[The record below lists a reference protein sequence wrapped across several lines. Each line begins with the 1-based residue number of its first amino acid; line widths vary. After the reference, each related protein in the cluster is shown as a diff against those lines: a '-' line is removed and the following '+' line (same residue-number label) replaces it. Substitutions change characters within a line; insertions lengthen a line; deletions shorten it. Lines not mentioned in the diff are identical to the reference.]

1 MSYSFLLKWKIKGAK
16 NYKAVTDIQRV
27 FKI

>member
-1 MSYSFLLKWKIKGAK
+1 MSYSFLLQWKIKGGN
-16 NYKAVTDIQRV
+16 NYKTVTDIQRV